1 MKKVLVIGAVIL
13 ALLLVI
19 AAIAVPLVLS
29 GSMSGV
35 QTTVEIG
42 DTMPGF
48 SLLDYNGNTHTLK
61 QYAGKIVVL
70 IFCSHKCPF
79 SRGIDQDLASL
90 ASRYSGDKVV
100 FLGIDSH
107 YDISA
112 EEIRQYAVGSG
123 LPQPIL
129 RDPGNHYADAAG
141 ALVTP
146 DIFVIDKQGKLAYRG
161 AFDNRMTPDGSGS
174 RTYLADALDALTTE
188 IPLNPTHVPAWGC
201 TIKRVK

>member
-13 ALLLVI
+13 VLLLVV
-19 AAIAVPLVLS
+19 AAVAVPLVLS
-29 GSMSGV
+29 GSLSGV
-35 QTTVEIG
+35 SKTVDIG
-42 DTMPGF
+42 AAMPDF
-48 SLLDYNGNTHTLK
+48 SLLDYTGSTHTLK
-61 QYAGKIVVL
+61 QYSGKIVVL

-90 ASRYSGDKVV
+90 ASRYSSDKVV

-107 YDISA
+107 YDTSVD
-112 EEIRQYAVGSG
+112 EIRQYAVGSG

-129 RDPGNHYADAAG
+129 RDPGNHYADTAG

-174 RTYLADALDALTTE
+174 RTYLADAIEALLND
-188 IPLNPTHVPAWGC
+188 IPLNPTHVPSWGC